1 MTDLAAAAV
10 KWWHLKLSVK
20 RKIIIEPIGLQES
33 RLQLAQETGRS
44 DPVRGWFEGEWRR
57 RTGLTFVCRKRG
69 VSVNSCWG
77 LSHSFIACQLFHQ
90 QLSRDFLILYQM
102 WGDSPL
108 AEAGTVMVWPWWC
121 QPWSAAK
128 LHLRLL
134 QGPDSWVI
142 QNAPQQGPSSISLLP
157 SVEVKIKLLS
167 QNSGKGCKSAS
178 RWKVWVES
186 RDFLKLWLNSEVC
199 WSAAGEGNAAGS
211 PTCPFV
217 PPQVWFAMELWAG
230 AVCGARTAILVT
242 RPSEQA

>member
-1 MTDLAAAAV
+1 MPHYSQTTVSRLNLIISLVPRDYAFQPIKIYMWSVPSCFLAQI
-10 KWWHLKLSVK
+10 S
-20 RKIIIEPIGLQES
+20 RES
-33 RLQLAQETGRS
+33 RG
-44 DPVRGWFEGEWRR
+44 
-57 RTGLTFVCRKRG
+57 RKRG

-77 LSHSFIACQLFHQ
+77 LSQSFIACQLFHQ

-108 AEAGTVMVWPWWC
+108 AGAGTVIVWPWWC

-134 QGPDSWVI
+134 QGPNSWVI
-142 QNAPQQGPSSISLLP
+142 QNAPQQGPSSILLLP
-157 SVEVKIKLLS
+157 SINVKMKLLS

-178 RWKVWVES
+178 RWRVWVES
-186 RDFLKLWLNSEVC
+186 RDFLKLWLDSEMS

-217 PPQVWFAMELWAG
+217 PPQVCFAVELWAG
-230 AVCGARTAILVT
+230 AVCGAHTATLVT